1 MSLSPTEYP
10 PANSFTWSKGIE
22 GQPYQVC
29 SLNLFCNQIYTNLKG
44 KLPSEF
50 SFPDRITVSTAEY
63 NRDLEPVILNRND
76 IVMGLIADFCDNILL
91 INQLSTGSK
100 VLEILDDL
108 LEKNDF
114 YLQISFSVNSEDS
127 PSCSYIQANIVDAEG
142 KPISSAKGTI
152 KLKLSEEKKEF
163 YELPFYNASTGQIVQ
178 FKEPAFLVILHE
190 LIHGLQNITWR
201 ADTHKDILDQ
211 MYKNY
216 KSLESVKDAIWLQ
229 NFFCSG
235 IDKSNY
241 PDELQV
247 MIIGFEGTLKNN
259 TKVVVSE
266 AMAVNE
272 FLENDEL
279 LAKFPSCEYQKFR
292 GQKLYPFGHGIQQGS
307 LENILNLHKLISV
320 TAERKSSDSC
330 CGEVL
335 AFDCLSTTLK
345 NCTIKDVVGDGN
357 CGVWALMQAL
367 NPSENFLEPD
377 EAQKDRMKALRTD
390 AASKVPINSTV
401 TKERIATCATNST
414 DQTHWIATDDFRYF
428 AQLTQVNRPIIIVR
442 FDSTF
447 ELYTPTSDATEA
459 QTLDNLESTLQTP
472 AIMQYKEKPVF
483 LLFNGSHYQ
492 TLIPTEPSPE
502 HKEKG
507 FCIIA

>member
-1 MSLSPTEYP
+1 MSIGPTAFSSPNP
-10 PANSFTWSKGIE
+10 SSIWSKGME

-29 SLNLFCNQIYTNLKG
+29 PLDLFCAQIYTNLKRNL
-44 KLPSEF
+44 LPEF
-50 SFPDRITVSTAEY
+50 SFPDRITVSTSDY
-63 NRDLEPVILNRND
+63 QNFEPVVINRNN
-76 IVMGLIADFCDNILL
+76 ITLNLITDFCNNTLL
-91 INQLSTGSK
+91 INQLPTGSK

-114 YLQISFSVNSEDS
+114 YLQISFSVKSEDS
-127 PSCSYIQANIVDAEG
+127 PSCSYIKADIVDAEG
-142 KPISSAKGTI
+142 KTISSVKDTI

-163 YELPFYNASTGQIVQ
+163 YELPFYSASTGQIVQ

-201 ADTHKDILDQ
+201 VNTHKDILDQ
-211 MYKNY
+211 MCKTY
-216 KSLESVKDAIWLQ
+216 KSLESVKDTIWLQ

-235 IDKSNY
+235 PDKSNY
-241 PDELQV
+241 SDELQV

-279 LAKFPSCEYQKFR
+279 LAKFSECQKFK
-292 GQKLYPFGHGIQQGS
+292 GQKLYPFGHGIQQET

-330 CGEVL
+330 CREVL

-428 AQLTQVNRPIIIVR
+428 AQLPEVNRPIIIVK

-447 ELYTPTSDATEA
+447 EVYTPTGDATEV
-459 QTLDNLESTLQTP
+459 QTLDNLESTLQTQ

-492 TLIPTEPSPE
+492 ALIPYTSTPKHEK
-502 HKEKG
+502 KE
-507 FCIIA
+507 FCIMV